1 HSPFFLG
8 QQQRSPSLSL
18 SPETHSYV
26 HLRLK
31 VHKTKFLMAKGGKKL
46 MKLKSV
52 LKKLNS
58 FNTKP
63 NQPPDPANHGRSSAL
78 SAFSSEERHT
88 VYVGSTRRL
97 YHVSSDVVSHPL
109 FQQLAAVDGGCG
121 GENGSIAVSCE
132 VVLFEH
138 MLWMLENANADE
150 SGLES
155 VHELVEFY
163 SC

>member
-1 HSPFFLG
+1 
-8 QQQRSPSLSL
+8 
-18 SPETHSYV
+18 
-26 HLRLK
+26 
-31 VHKTKFLMAKGGKKL
+31 MAKGGNKL

-63 NQPPDPANHGRSSAL
+63 NQPQAQTNHGRSSAV
-78 SAFSSEERHT
+78 SAFPSEDLQT
-88 VYVGSTRRL
+88 VYVGRTRRP
-97 YHVSSDVVSHPL
+97 YHVSSDVVRHPL

-121 GENGSIAVSCE
+121 SEDGSISVSCE

-138 MLWMLENANADE
+138 LLWMLENADADE
-150 SGLES
+150 SRPES

-163 SC
+163 AC

>member
-1 HSPFFLG
+1 
-8 QQQRSPSLSL
+8 
-18 SPETHSYV
+18 
-26 HLRLK
+26 
-31 VHKTKFLMAKGGKKL
+31 MAKGGNKL

-58 FNTKP
+58 FNTTKP
-63 NQPPDPANHGRSSAL
+63 NQPPAPASHGQSSAL
-78 SAFSSEERHT
+78 NAFPSEERHS

-97 YHVSSDVVSHPL
+97 YHVSSDVVGHPL

-121 GENGSIAVSCE
+121 GEDGSIAVSCE

-138 MLWMLENANADE
+138 LLWMLENVDADE

>member
-1 HSPFFLG
+1 
-8 QQQRSPSLSL
+8 
-18 SPETHSYV
+18 
-26 HLRLK
+26 
-31 VHKTKFLMAKGGKKL
+31 MAKGGNKL

-63 NQPPDPANHGRSSAL
+63 NQPSSAPANHGRSSAV
-78 SAFSSEERHT
+78 SAFPSEYLQT
-88 VYVGSTRRL
+88 VYVGRTRRP

-121 GENGSIAVSCE
+121 GSEDGSISVSCE

-138 MLWMLENANADE
+138 LLWMLENADADE
-150 SGLES
+150 SCPES

-163 SC
+163 AC

>member
-1 HSPFFLG
+1 
-8 QQQRSPSLSL
+8 
-18 SPETHSYV
+18 
-26 HLRLK
+26 
-31 VHKTKFLMAKGGKKL
+31 

-63 NQPPDPANHGRSSAL
+63 NQPPAQTNHSRSSAV
-78 SAFSSEERHT
+78 SAFPSEDLQT
-88 VYVGSTRRL
+88 VYVGRTRRT

-121 GENGSIAVSCE
+121 SEDGSISVSCE

-138 MLWMLENANADE
+138 LLWMLENADADE
-150 SGLES
+150 SRPES
-155 VHELVEFY
+155 VYELVEFY
-163 SC
+163 AC